1 MVVNFRACEI
11 SRDARK
17 MTRTFTLIKKINNM
31 SDIKST
37 LGLALESIET
47 VVVKDMF
54 LSCTSKIK

>member
-1 MVVNFRACEI
+1 
-11 SRDARK
+11 
-17 MTRTFTLIKKINNM
+17 M

-37 LGLALESIET
+37 LGLALEPIET